1 MSNFNKKRETKMNYQ
16 ERIMTNILKLLNIRG
31 INQAE
36 ISRRTGIDKSTV
48 SKLFSGETQLKI
60 NTLSEISTA
69 IDVPVVDIITFP
81 EKFERVSSAGEEPA
95 EVIVQ
100 LKLKKEKK
108 DQVLKLLYG
117 ENNIEIFNK

>member
-1 MSNFNKKRETKMNYQ
+1 MEMTYQ
-16 ERIMTNILKLLNIRG
+16 DEIMANILKLMNTKG
-31 INQAE
+31 IEQAE
-36 ISRRTGIDKSTV
+36 IVRRTGIDKSTV
-48 SKLFSGETQLKI
+48 SKLFSGKTQLKI

-69 IDVPVVDIITFP
+69 IGVSVVDIITYP
-81 EKFERVSSAGEEPA
+81 DRYERVLAAGEEPA
-95 EVIVQ
+95 EVFVQ